1 MKCPKCGRFSKVRIS
16 EEKGKVIIYSD
27 CSFCGMINIE
37 RKDIE
42 KVIEEETDYVK
53 MFKEADFVKMLKE
66 TDHVRILFA
75 VFSTILL
82 VTSAVLYV
90 RVEEGNTNIA
100 YARLIIEEI
109 EDRYYA
115 LEDDYLLL
123 LNTSSSLED
132 YYAELQEM
140 YSTLRSEYS
149 DLEDLHS
156 SLAQEKA
163 DLQDDYLD
171 LIDDK
176 NSIQKELDDILSFSK
191 MIILERN
198 ATYELPAGGNMTLPY
213 NISYAGYIEV
223 NFTSSTDIYIWVGSS
238 ISENGYYARYP
249 AFPHTAFNGT
259 FSVPVC
265 VNLYLFIVNTNI
277 GLGTNVTLTMEYTY

>member
-42 KVIEEETDYVK
+42 KVIEKDVDY
-53 MFKEADFVKMLKE
+53 MKMLKE
-66 TDHVRILFA
+66 ADHVRIFFA
-75 VFSTILL
+75 VISTILL
-82 VTSAVLYV
+82 VTSAVLYI

-100 YARLIIEEI
+100 YARSIIEDI
-109 EDRYYA
+109 EDRYFA

-123 LNTSSSLED
+123 MNASSSLED

-156 SLAQEKA
+156 SLTQEKA
-163 DLQDDYLD
+163 DLQDDYFD

-191 MIILERN
+191 MIILESN
-198 ATYELPAGGNMTLPY
+198 VTYELPAGGNMTLPY

-249 AFPHTAFNGT
+249 AFPHTAYYGSFT
-259 FSVPVC
+259 VPVS

-277 GLGTNVTLTMEYTY
+277 GLGTNVTLTIEYTY

>member
-16 EEKGKVIIYSD
+16 EEKGKVKIYSD
-27 CSFCGMINIE
+27 CSFCGIINIE

-42 KVIEEETDYVK
+42 KVTKKETDYMK
-53 MFKEADFVKMLKE
+53 MFKEADFMKILKE
-66 TDHVRILFA
+66 TDHVRIFFA
-75 VFSTILL
+75 VLSTILL
-82 VTSAVLYV
+82 VTSAVFYI
-90 RVEEGNTNIA
+90 RVEEGKTNFA
-100 YARLIIEEI
+100 YSLSIINEI
-109 EDRYYA
+109 TGGYFQLNNSYYA

-163 DLQDDYLD
+163 DLL
-171 LIDDK
+171 DDK

-191 MIILERN
+191 MIILESN
-198 ATYELPAGGNMTLPY
+198 VTYELPAGGSMTLPY

-249 AFPHTAFNGT
+249 AFPHTAYNGT
-259 FSVPVC
+259 FTVPVS

-277 GLGTNVTLTMEYTY
+277 GLGTNVTLTIEYTY